1 MIATKETGYYDDN
14 SLYNAGRGHLIFCI
28 VPVKIR
34 SWGIIRWEVLN
45 VSIGAIPT
53 RDVSACKTVETRSDS
68 SLEVQRLGRRME
80 KLVEQLQG
88 IRDNNAGGE
97 SNLTGEEKLEKQID
111 EIDKRI
117 RSLTR
122 QGSASVSA
130 SAEASKISLS
140 PVDVFIKNEGL
151 SQINDA
157 GIYRLEKDENGNSKI
172 IFSKS
177 EASASAVDGDTDAKQ
192 AAASKKEDHSDVA
205 PADREEKS
213 EKASDGSPS
222 DKHGE
227 LVTVNTNKVDAEI
240 RKLKKEKQQI
250 EQELKQA
257 AGDDAK
263 HSNLE
268 KRLRVIES
276 ELKIKD
282 TDSYRRQNADYTKTT
297 KR

>member
-1 MIATKETGYYDDN
+1 LIATKEIGYYDDN
-14 SLYNAGRGHLIFCI
+14 SLYNAGRGHLIFYI
-28 VPVKIR
+28 VPVKIK

-53 RDVSACKTVETRSDS
+53 RDVSACKTIETRSDS
-68 SLEVQRLGRRME
+68 SLEVQQLGQRTE
-80 KLVEQLQG
+80 KL
-88 IRDNNAGGE
+88 
-97 SNLTGEEKLEKQID
+97 
-111 EIDKRI
+111 
-117 RSLTR
+117 
-122 QGSASVSA
+122 
-130 SAEASKISLS
+130 SAEASKTSVS

-192 AAASKKEDHSDVA
+192 AAASKKEDHSEVA

-263 HSNLE
+263 HSSLE